1 MRSMSSSPAVIQ
13 PPLTVRLV
21 GSILLG
27 LAVATMAMPLANGVK
42 VILLI
47 LAVGGAMMFTFS
59 HPYRRDVR
67 AEVEK
72 RGERYR
78 TSVNQIMPL
87 FPLWL
92 ALLILPAFALN
103 SWLIALLVAIIAG
116 GYAWMVYSQIDG
128 TRHIRPMHGERR

>member
-1 MRSMSSSPAVIQ
+1 MTSRPESTQPVIQ
-13 PPLTVRLV
+13 PPLSVRLA
-21 GSILLG
+21 GSVLLG
-27 LAVATMAMPLANGVK
+27 LAVATMAMPLSNGIK
-42 VILLI
+42 VIILI

-92 ALLILPAFALN
+92 GLMILPAFALN
-103 SWLIALLVAIIAG
+103 SWVIALVVAVIAG
-116 GYAWMVYSQIDG
+116 GYAWMVYPHIDG
-128 TRHIRPMHGERR
+128 TKHIRPLQN

>member
-1 MRSMSSSPAVIQ
+1 MNSSATNAQPVIQ
-13 PPLTVRLV
+13 PPLAVRVV
-21 GSILLG
+21 GSVLLG
-27 LAVATMAMPLANGVK
+27 LAVATMAMPLSNGIK

-92 ALLILPAFALN
+92 ALMILPAFALN
-103 SWLIALLVAIIAG
+103 SWVIALIVAVIAG
-116 GYAWMVYSQIDG
+116 GYAWMVYPHIDG
-128 TRHIRPMHGERR
+128 TKHIRPMQN